1 MTETT
6 SHSAPQARRL
16 ERSRTDRKIAGVAG
30 GLARYFDLDPIIF
43 RIGFIIL
50 TVLGGSGLL
59 VYVAGWLILPE
70 EGKDESIA
78 AEVLRTRRER
88 PWALIG
94 LGLLALAG
102 LILVGNND
110 LWPSGDGVW
119 IVLAIVGAIILWRQR
134 RAERGRRRTVR
145 VFLGVLA
152 ALIVAAVASAA
163 VAIAAIGN
171 LGDGVGDRTYRVS
184 SPADLSR
191 AYKLGIGTLELD
203 LSHAQLPAGRTP
215 LRLRVGLGR
224 VHLVVPNDAV
234 VAYRAKGHLSD
245 LKILGQERSGWK
257 VVTSGREAPSIAA
270 GGPVLVVDAKVG
282 VGEVDIDRATG

>member
-16 ERSRTDRKIAGVAG
+16 ERSRSDRKIAGVAG
-30 GLARYFDLDPIIF
+30 GLAQYFDLDPIIF

-78 AEVLRTRRER
+78 AEVLRNRREK

-102 LILVGNND
+102 LILLGSND
-110 LWPSGDGVW
+110 FWPSGDGVW
-119 IVLAIVGAIILWRQR
+119 IVLAVVGAIILWRQR
-134 RAERGRRRTVR
+134 RADRGKRRTLR

-152 ALIVAAVASAA
+152 ALIVAAVASAS

-184 SPADLSR
+184 SPADLSQT
-191 AYKLGIGTLELD
+191 YKLGIGTLEVD
-203 LSHAQLPAGRTP
+203 LSHAQLPAGSTP
-215 LRLRVGLGR
+215 LRLKAGFARI
-224 VHLVVPNDAV
+224 HLIVPKDAV
-234 VAYRAKGHLSD
+234 VAYRAKGDLAD
-245 LKILGQERSGWK
+245 LKVLGQERNGWK
-257 VVTSGREAPSIAA
+257 VVTAGRDAPLTAA
-270 GGPVLVVDAKVG
+270 GGPVLVVDANVG
-282 VGEVDIDRATG
+282 AGEIDIDRATG

>member
-16 ERSRTDRKIAGVAG
+16 ERSRSDRKLAGVAG

-78 AEVLRTRRER
+78 ADVLRNRREK

-102 LILVGNND
+102 LILLGSHNF
-110 LWPSGDGVW
+110 WPSGGGVW
-119 IVLAIVGAIILWRQR
+119 VALAIVGAIILWRQR
-134 RAERGRRRTVR
+134 RAERGRHRTLR

-152 ALIVAAVASAA
+152 ALIVAVVASAA

-171 LGDGVGDRTYRVS
+171 IGNGVGDRTYRVS
-184 SPADLSR
+184 SPADLSQT
-191 AYKLGIGTLELD
+191 YQLGIGTLEVD
-203 LSHAQLPAGRTP
+203 LSRTQLPAGRTP
-215 LRLRVGLGR
+215 IRLQVGLGR

-234 VAYRAKGHLSD
+234 VAYRAKGHVGD

-257 VVTSGREAPSIAA
+257 VVSSGRAAPSTAA
-270 GGPVLVVDAKVG
+270 GGPVLVVDANVS
-282 VGEVDIDRATG
+282 VGEIDVDRAAG

>member
-163 VAIAAIGN
+163 VAVAALGN
-171 LGDGVGDRTYRVS
+171 LVDGVGDRTYRVS

-257 VVTSGREAPSIAA
+257 VVTSGREAPSTA

>member
-16 ERSRTDRKIAGVAG
+16 ERSRSDRKLAGVAG
-30 GLARYFDLDPIIF
+30 GLAQYFDLDPIIF

-78 AEVLRTRRER
+78 AEVLRNRREK

-102 LILVGNND
+102 LILLGSND
-110 LWPSGDGVW
+110 LWPSGDGIW

-134 RAERGRRRTVR
+134 RAERGRRRVLP
-145 VFLGVLA
+145 VVLGVLA
-152 ALIVAAVASAA
+152 ALIVAVVASAA
-163 VAIAAIGN
+163 VAVAALGN
-171 LGDGVGDRTYRVS
+171 LGDGVGDRVYRVS

-191 AYKLGIGTLELD
+191 AYELGIGTLELD
-203 LSHAQLPAGRTP
+203 LSNEQLPAGRTP

>member
-16 ERSRTDRKIAGVAG
+16 ERSRSNRKIAGVSG
-30 GLARYFDLDPIIF
+30 GLAQYFDMDPIVF

-78 AEVLRTRRER
+78 AEVLRNRREK

-102 LILVGNND
+102 LILLGSND
-110 LWPSGDGVW
+110 FWPSGDGVW
-119 IVLAIVGAIILWRQR
+119 IVLAVVGAIILWRQR
-134 RAERGRRRTVR
+134 RAERGRHR
-145 VFLGVLA
+145 VLPIVLGVLA
-152 ALIVAAVASAA
+152 ALLVAAVASGA
-163 VAIAAIGN
+163 VAVATLGN
-171 LGDGVGDRTYRVS
+171 LGDGVGDRTYHVS
-184 SPADLSR
+184 SPADLSQT
-191 AYKLGIGTLELD
+191 YKLGVGQLELD
-203 LSHAQLPAGRTP
+203 LSNVQLPAGRTP
-215 LRLRVGLGR
+215 LRLRAGIGR
-224 VHLVVPNDAV
+224 IHLVVPQDAV
-234 VAYRAKGHLSD
+234 VAYRAKADAGD
-245 LKILGQERSGWK
+245 LMILGEERSGWK
-257 VVTSGREAPSIAA
+257 VVTSGQQAPLTA

-282 VGEVDIDRATG
+282 VGEVEIDRRPS

>member
-16 ERSRTDRKIAGVAG
+16 ERSRTDRKVAGVAG
-30 GLARYFDLDPIIF
+30 GLAQYFDLDPIIF

-88 PWALIG
+88 PWAVIG

-102 LILVGNND
+102 LILVGNKD

-119 IVLAIVGAIILWRQR
+119 VVLAVVGAIILWRQR
-134 RAERGRRRTVR
+134 RAERGRRRTLR

-163 VAIAAIGN
+163 VAVAAIGN
-171 LGDGVGDRTYRVS
+171 LGDGVGDRTYRIS
-184 SPADLSR
+184 SPAELNQ

-203 LSHAQLPAGRTP
+203 MSHAALPAGRTP

-224 VHLVVPNDAV
+224 VHLVVPSNAV
-234 VAYRAKGHLSD
+234 VAYHVKGHVGD
-245 LKILGQERSGWK
+245 LKILGQEQSGWK
-257 VVTSGREAPSIAA
+257 VVESGRKAPSTPA
-270 GGPVLVVDAKVG
+270 GRPVLVVDANVG
-282 VGEVDIDRATG
+282 VGEIDIDRATG

>member
-16 ERSRTDRKIAGVAG
+16 ERSRSDRKIAGVAG
-30 GLARYFDLDPIIF
+30 GLAQYFDLDPIIF

-70 EGKDESIA
+70 ERKDESIA
-78 AEVLRTRRER
+78 AEVLRNRREK

-102 LILVGNND
+102 LILLGSND
-110 LWPSGDGVW
+110 FWPSGDGVW
-119 IVLAIVGAIILWRQR
+119 IVLAVVGAIILWRQR
-134 RAERGRRRTVR
+134 RADRGKRRTLR

-171 LGDGVGDRTYRVS
+171 LGDGVGDRTYLVTS
-184 SPADLSR
+184 QADLSKT
-191 AYKLGIGTLELD
+191 YKLGIGTLEVD

-215 LRLRVGLGR
+215 LRLKAGFARI
-224 VHLVVPNDAV
+224 HLIVPKDAV
-234 VAYRAKGHLSD
+234 VAYRAKGDLAD
-245 LKILGQERSGWK
+245 LKVLGQERNGWK
-257 VVTSGREAPSIAA
+257 VVTAGRDAPLTAA
-270 GGPVLVVDAKVG
+270 GGPVLVVDANVG
-282 VGEVDIDRATG
+282 AGEIDIDRATG

>member
-16 ERSRTDRKIAGVAG
+16 ERSRSDRKLAGVSG

-70 EGKDESIA
+70 EGKDQSIA
-78 AEVLRTRRER
+78 GDVLRNRREK
-88 PWALIG
+88 PWAVIG

-102 LILVGNND
+102 LTLVGSTD

-119 IVLAIVGAIILWRQR
+119 IVLAVLGAIILWRQR
-134 RAERGRRRTVR
+134 RAERGKRRTLR

-171 LGDGVGDRTYRVS
+171 LGDGVGDRTYLVTS
-184 SPADLSR
+184 QADLSKT
-191 AYKLGIGTLELD
+191 YKLGIGTLEVD

-215 LRLRVGLGR
+215 LRLKAGFARIHVI
-224 VHLVVPNDAV
+224 VPKDAI
-234 VAYRAKGHLSD
+234 VAYRAKGDLAD
-245 LKILGQERSGWK
+245 LKVLGQERNGWK
-257 VVTSGREAPSIAA
+257 VVTAGRDAPLTAA
-270 GGPVLVVDAKVG
+270 GGPVLVVDANVG
-282 VGEVDIDRATG
+282 AGEIDIDRATG

>member
-16 ERSRTDRKIAGVAG
+16 ERSRNDRKIAGVSG
-30 GLARYFDLDPIIF
+30 GLAQYFDMDPIVF

-78 AEVLRTRRER
+78 GEVLRNRREK
-88 PWALIG
+88 PWAVIG

-102 LILVGNND
+102 LILVGSTD

-119 IVLAIVGAIILWRQR
+119 IVLAVVGAIILWRQR
-134 RAERGRRRTVR
+134 RSERGRRRVLP
-145 VFLGVLA
+145 VVLGVLA

-163 VAIAAIGN
+163 VAVATIGN
-171 LGDGVGDRTYRVS
+171 LGDGVGDKTYRVS
-184 SPADLSR
+184 SPADLSKT
-191 AYKLGIGTLELD
+191 YKLGIGTLEVD
-203 LSHAQLPAGRTP
+203 LSQAQLPAGRTP
-215 LRLRVGLGR
+215 LRLKAGFARI
-224 VHLVVPNDAV
+224 HLVVPKDAV
-234 VAYRAKGHLSD
+234 VVYRAKGDLAD
-245 LKILGQERSGWK
+245 LKVLGQERDGWK
-257 VVTSGREAPSIAA
+257 VVTAGRDAPLTAA
-270 GGPVLVVDAKVG
+270 GGPVLVVDANVG
-282 VGEVDIDRATG
+282 AGEIDIDRATG

>member
-16 ERSRTDRKIAGVAG
+16 ERSRSDRKISGVAG
-30 GLARYFDLDPIIF
+30 GLARYFDIDPIVF

-59 VYVAGWLILPE
+59 VYIAGWLILPE

-78 AEVLRTRRER
+78 AEVLRNRRER

-119 IVLAIVGAIILWRQR
+119 IVLAIVGGIILWRQR
-134 RAERGRRRTVR
+134 RAERGRRRTLR

-171 LGDGVGDRTYRVS
+171 LGDGVGDRTYRIS
-184 SPADLSR
+184 SPPSLSQT
-191 AYKLGIGTLELD
+191 YKLGNGTLELD
-203 LSHAQLPAGRTP
+203 LSQVQLPAGNTP

-224 VHLVVPNDAV
+224 VHLVVPSDAV
-234 VAYRAKGHLSD
+234 VAYHAKGHMGD
-245 LKILGQERSGWK
+245 LKVLGQEQSGWK
-257 VVTSGREAPSIAA
+257 VATSGRNAPSTA
-270 GGPVLVVDAKVG
+270 GPVLVVDANVG
-282 VGEVDIDRATG
+282 VGEIDIDRATS

>member
-16 ERSRTDRKIAGVAG
+16 ERSRSDRKVAGVAG
-30 GLARYFDLDPIIF
+30 GLAQYFDLDPIIF

-78 AEVLRTRRER
+78 ADVLRNRREK

-102 LILVGNND
+102 LILLGSHNF
-110 LWPSGDGVW
+110 WPSGGGIW

-134 RAERGRRRTVR
+134 RADSRPRRWLRIT
-145 VFLGVLA
+145 LGVLT
-152 ALIVAAVASAA
+152 ALIVAAVAATTVAA
-163 VAIAAIGN
+163 FSVGHVT
-171 LGDGVGDRTYRVS
+171 DGVGERIYRVS
-184 SPADLSR
+184 SVSELQPR
-191 AYKLGIGTLELD
+191 YKLGTGRLEID
-203 LSHAQLPAGRTP
+203 LSQAQLPAGTTAVS
-215 LRLRVGLGR
+215 LRLGVGEL
-224 VHLVVPNDAV
+224 HVVPPAGATVRYHADVHAGNIV
-234 VAYRAKGHLSD
+234 VDGSQR
-245 LKILGQERSGWK
+245 EGW
-257 VVTSGREAPSIAA
+257 RIAA
-270 GGPVLVVDAKVG
+270 TGVRKAGAVANAPVLVVYASVG
-282 VGEVDIDRATG
+282 LGKFSLDPAAG

>member
-16 ERSRTDRKIAGVAG
+16 ERSRSNRKIAGVSG
-30 GLARYFDLDPIIF
+30 GLAQYFDMDPIVF

-70 EGKDESIA
+70 VGKDQSIA
-78 AEVLRTRRER
+78 GDVLRNRREK
-88 PWALIG
+88 PWAVIG

-102 LILVGNND
+102 LTLVGSTD

-119 IVLAIVGAIILWRQR
+119 IVLAVVGAIILWRQR
-134 RAERGRRRTVR
+134 RADRGKRRTLR

-171 LGDGVGDRTYRVS
+171 LSDGVGDRTYLVTS
-184 SPADLSR
+184 QADLSKT
-191 AYKLGIGTLELD
+191 YKLGIGTLEVD
-203 LSHAQLPAGRTP
+203 LSHAQLPAGSTP
-215 LRLRVGLGR
+215 LRLKAGFARI
-224 VHLVVPNDAV
+224 HLIVPKDAV
-234 VAYRAKGHLSD
+234 VAYRAKGDLAD
-245 LKILGQERSGWK
+245 LKVLGQERNGWK
-257 VVTSGREAPSIAA
+257 VVTAGRDAPLTAA
-270 GGPVLVVDAKVG
+270 GGPVLVVDANVG
-282 VGEVDIDRATG
+282 AGEIDIDRATG

>member
-16 ERSRTDRKIAGVAG
+16 ERSRSDRKIAGVSG
-30 GLARYFDLDPIIF
+30 GLAQYFDLDPIVF

-78 AEVLRTRRER
+78 AEVLRNRREK

-102 LILVGNND
+102 LILLGSND
-110 LWPSGDGVW
+110 FWPSGDGLW
-119 IVLAIVGAIILWRQR
+119 IALAIVGAIILWRQR
-134 RAERGRRRTVR
+134 RDERGKRRVLP
-145 VFLGVLA
+145 VVLGVLA
-152 ALIVAAVASAA
+152 ALIVAAVASGA
-163 VAIAAIGN
+163 VAVATVGN
-171 LGDGVGDRTYRVS
+171 IGDGVGDKTYRVS
-184 SPADLSR
+184 SPADLSKT
-191 AYKLGIGTLELD
+191 YKLGIGTLEVD

-215 LRLRVGLGR
+215 LRLKAGFARI
-224 VHLVVPNDAV
+224 HLVVPNNAV
-234 VAYRAKGHLSD
+234 VVYRAKGDLAD
-245 LKILGQERSGWK
+245 LKVLGQERNGWK
-257 VVTSGREAPSIAA
+257 VVTAGREAPLTSA
-270 GGPVLVVDAKVG
+270 GGPVLVVDANVG
-282 VGEVDIDRATG
+282 AGEIDIDRATG

>member
-16 ERSRTDRKIAGVAG
+16 ERSRSDRKIAGVAG

-78 AEVLRTRRER
+78 AEVLRNRREK

-102 LILVGNND
+102 LILLGSND
-110 LWPSGDGVW
+110 LWPSGDGIW
-119 IVLAIVGAIILWRQR
+119 IVLAIVGAIIVWRQR
-134 RAERGRRRTVR
+134 RAERGRKR
-145 VFLGVLA
+145 VLPIMLGVLA
-152 ALIVAAVASAA
+152 ALIVAAVASGTVA
-163 VAIAAIGN
+163 VATLGN

-184 SPADLSR
+184 SPADLSQT
-191 AYKLGIGTLELD
+191 YKLGIGTLALD
-203 LSHAQLPAGRTP
+203 LSQARLPAGRTP
-215 LRLRVGLGR
+215 LRLRAGIGR
-224 VHLVVPNDAV
+224 IHLVVPGDAV
-234 VAYRAKGHLSD
+234 VAYRAKADAGD
-245 LKILGQERSGWK
+245 LMILGDDRNGWK
-257 VVTSGREAPSIAA
+257 VVMSGREAPLTA
-270 GGPVLVVDAKVG
+270 GGAVLVVDAKVG
-282 VGEVDIDRATG
+282 VGEIEIDRHPG

>member
-16 ERSRTDRKIAGVAG
+16 ERSRTDRKVSGVAG
-30 GLARYFDLDPIIF
+30 GLAQYFDLDPIIF

-78 AEVLRTRRER
+78 AEVLRNRREK

-102 LILVGNND
+102 LILVGNKNF
-110 LWPSGDGVW
+110 WPSGGGVW
-119 IVLAIVGAIILWRQR
+119 VVLAIVGAIILWRQR
-134 RAERGRRRTVR
+134 RAERGRRRTLR

-163 VAIAAIGN
+163 VAVAAIGN
-171 LGDGVGDRTYRVS
+171 VEDGVGDRTYRVS
-184 SPADLSR
+184 SPADLSQT
-191 AYKLGIGTLELD
+191 YKLGIGTLELD
-203 LSHAQLPAGRTP
+203 LSHVQLPAGRTP

-224 VHLVVPNDAV
+224 VHLVVPNAAV
-234 VAYRAKGHLSD
+234 VAYHAKGHMGD
-245 LKILGQERSGWK
+245 LKILGQEQSGWK
-257 VVTSGREAPSIAA
+257 VATSGRNAPSTAA
-270 GGPVLVVDAKVG
+270 GPVLVVDANVG
-282 VGEVDIDRATG
+282 VGEIDIDRATG

>member
-163 VAIAAIGN
+163 VAVAALGN

>member
-16 ERSRTDRKIAGVAG
+16 ERSRTDRKVAGVAG
-30 GLARYFDLDPIIF
+30 GLAQYFDLDPIIF

-78 AEVLRTRRER
+78 AEVLRNRREK

-102 LILVGNND
+102 LILLGSND
-110 LWPSGDGVW
+110 FWPSGDGIW
-119 IVLAIVGAIILWRQR
+119 IVLALVGGIILWRQR
-134 RAERGRRRTVR
+134 RAERGRRRVLPI
-145 VFLGVLA
+145 VLGVLA
-152 ALIVAAVASAA
+152 ALIVAAVASGA
-163 VAIAAIGN
+163 VAVATLGN

-184 SPADLSR
+184 SPADLSQT
-191 AYKLGIGTLELD
+191 YKLGIGTLELD
-203 LSHAQLPAGRTP
+203 LSQAQLPAGRTP
-215 LRLRVGLGR
+215 LRLRAGIGR
-224 VHLVVPNDAV
+224 IHLVVPQNAV
-234 VAYRAKGHLSD
+234 VAYHAKADAGD
-245 LKILGQERSGWK
+245 LMILGDDRNGWK
-257 VVTSGREAPSIAA
+257 VVTTGREAPLTA

-282 VGEVDIDRATG
+282 VGEIEIDRHPG

>member
-16 ERSRTDRKIAGVAG
+16 ERSRSDRKLAGVAG

-78 AEVLRTRRER
+78 AEVLRNRREK

-102 LILVGNND
+102 LILLGSND
-110 LWPSGDGVW
+110 LWPSGDGIW
-119 IVLAIVGAIILWRQR
+119 IVLAVVGAIILWRQR
-134 RAERGRRRTVR
+134 RAEHGKRRTLR

-171 LGDGVGDRTYRVS
+171 LGDGVGDRTYLVS
-184 SPADLSR
+184 SSADLSR
-191 AYKLGIGTLELD
+191 TYKLGIGTLEVD

-215 LRLRVGLGR
+215 LRLKAGFGR
-224 VHLVVPNDAV
+224 IHLVVPKDAV
-234 VAYRAKGHLSD
+234 VVYRAKGDLAD
-245 LKILGQERSGWK
+245 LKVLGQERNGWK
-257 VVTSGREAPSIAA
+257 VVTAGREAPLTAA
-270 GGPVLVVDAKVG
+270 HGPVLIVDANVG
-282 VGEVDIDRATG
+282 AGEIDIDRATG

>member
-16 ERSRTDRKIAGVAG
+16 ERSRSDRKLAGVSG
-30 GLARYFDLDPIIF
+30 GLAQYFDLDPIVF

-78 AEVLRTRRER
+78 GEVLRNRREK
-88 PWALIG
+88 PWAVIG

-102 LILVGNND
+102 LILVGSND
-110 LWPSGDGVW
+110 LWPNGGGIWVA
-119 IVLAIVGAIILWRQR
+119 LAIVGAIILWRQR
-134 RAERGRRRTVR
+134 RGEHRRHRTLR

-171 LGDGVGDRTYRVS
+171 LGDGVGDRTYLVS

-191 AYKLGIGTLELD
+191 TYKLGIGTLEVD
-203 LSHAQLPAGRTP
+203 LSQVQLPAGRTP
-215 LRLRVGLGR
+215 LRLKGGFARI
-224 VHLVVPNDAV
+224 HLVVPNNAV
-234 VAYRAKGHLSD
+234 VVYRAKGD
-245 LKILGQERSGWK
+245 LADLNVLGQAQEGWK
-257 VVTSGREAPSIAA
+257 VVATGREAPSASA
-270 GGPVLVVDAKVG
+270 EGSVLVVDANVG
-282 VGEVDIDRATG
+282 AGEIEIDRATG

>member
-6 SHSAPQARRL
+6 SLSAPQARRL
-16 ERSRTDRKIAGVAG
+16 ERSRSDRKIAGVSG
-30 GLARYFDLDPIIF
+30 GLAQYFDLDPIVF

-78 AEVLRTRRER
+78 AEVLRNRREK

-102 LILVGNND
+102 LILLGSND
-110 LWPSGDGVW
+110 FWPSGDGVW
-119 IVLAIVGAIILWRQR
+119 IVLAVVGAIILWRQR
-134 RAERGRRRTVR
+134 RAEHGKHRTLR

-171 LGDGVGDRTYRVS
+171 LGDGVGDRTYLVS
-184 SPADLSR
+184 SSADLSR
-191 AYKLGIGTLELD
+191 TYKLGVGTLEVD

-215 LRLRVGLGR
+215 LRLKAGFARIHVI
-224 VHLVVPNDAV
+224 VPKDAI
-234 VAYRAKGHLSD
+234 VAYRAKGDLAD
-245 LKILGQERSGWK
+245 LKVLGQERNGWK
-257 VVTSGREAPSIAA
+257 VVTAGRDAPLTAA
-270 GGPVLVVDAKVG
+270 GGPVLVVDANVG
-282 VGEVDIDRATG
+282 AGEIDIDRATG

>member
-16 ERSRTDRKIAGVAG
+16 ERSRSDRKLAGVAG

-78 AEVLRTRRER
+78 AEVLRNRREQ

-102 LILVGNND
+102 LILLGSND
-110 LWPSGDGVW
+110 IWPSGTGLW

-134 RAERGRRRTVR
+134 RAERGRRRVLP
-145 VFLGVLA
+145 VVLGVLA

-163 VAIAAIGN
+163 VAVAALGN
-171 LGDGVGDRTYRVS
+171 LGDGVGNRVYRVS

-191 AYKLGIGTLELD
+191 AYELGIGELELD
-203 LSHAQLPAGRTP
+203 LSHAHLPAGRTP
-215 LRLRVGLGR
+215 LRLHVGIGR
-224 VHLVVPNDAV
+224 VHLVVPGDTV
-234 VAYRAKGHLSD
+234 VAYRAKADAGD
-245 LKILGQERSGWK
+245 LMILGQERSGWK
-257 VVTSGREAPSIAA
+257 VVTSGREAPLTAA

-282 VGEVDIDRATG
+282 VGEVEIDRQTG

>member
-78 AEVLRTRRER
+78 AEILRNRKEK

-102 LILVGNND
+102 LILVGNKNF
-110 LWPSGDGVW
+110 WPSGGGVW
-119 IVLAIVGAIILWRQR
+119 VVLAIVGAIILWRQR
-134 RAERGRRRTVR
+134 RGERGRRRTLR

-152 ALIVAAVASAA
+152 ALIVAVVASAA
-163 VAIAAIGN
+163 VAVAAIGN

-184 SPADLSR
+184 SPADLSQT
-191 AYKLGIGTLELD
+191 YKLGIGTLELD

-234 VAYRAKGHLSD
+234 VAYRAKGHVGD

-257 VVTSGREAPSIAA
+257 VVTSGRQAPLTAA

>member
-16 ERSRTDRKIAGVAG
+16 ERSRTDRKVAGVAG
-30 GLARYFDLDPIIF
+30 GLAQYFDLDPIIF

-59 VYVAGWLILPE
+59 VYVAAWLILPE
-70 EGKDESIA
+70 EGKDETIA
-78 AEVLRTRRER
+78 AEVLRNRRER

-119 IVLAIVGAIILWRQR
+119 IVLAIVGGIILWRQR
-134 RAERGRRRTVR
+134 RAERGRRRTLR

-171 LGDGVGDRTYRVS
+171 LGDGVGDRTYRIS
-184 SPADLSR
+184 SPSSLSQT
-191 AYKLGIGTLELD
+191 YKLGIGTLELD
-203 LSHAQLPAGRTP
+203 LSQVQLPAGNTP

-224 VHLVVPNDAV
+224 VHLVVPSDAV
-234 VAYRAKGHLSD
+234 VAYHAKGHMGD
-245 LKILGQERSGWK
+245 LKVLGQEQSGWK
-257 VVTSGREAPSIAA
+257 VATSGRNAPSTA
-270 GGPVLVVDAKVG
+270 GAVLVVDANVG
-282 VGEVDIDRATG
+282 VGEIDIDRATG

>member
-16 ERSRTDRKIAGVAG
+16 ERSRSDRKIAGVSG
-30 GLARYFDLDPIIF
+30 GLAQYFDLDPIIF

-59 VYVAGWLILPE
+59 VYVAGWLVLPE

-78 AEVLRTRRER
+78 AEVLRNRRER

-102 LILVGNND
+102 LVLVGNND

-119 IVLAIVGAIILWRQR
+119 IVLAVVGAIILWRQR
-134 RAERGRRRTVR
+134 RAERGRGRTLR

-152 ALIVAAVASAA
+152 ALIVAAIASAA
-163 VAIAAIGN
+163 VAVAAIGN

-184 SPADLSR
+184 SPADLSKT
-191 AYKLGIGTLELD
+191 YKLGIGTLELD
-203 LSHAQLPAGRTP
+203 LSHAQLPTGRTP
-215 LRLRVGLGR
+215 LRVRVGLGR

-234 VAYRAKGHLSD
+234 VAYRAKGHLGD
-245 LKILGQERSGWK
+245 LKILGQEQSGWK
-257 VVTSGREAPSIAA
+257 VVTSGRAA
-270 GGPVLVVDAKVG
+270 SSTATAAPVLVVDANVG
-282 VGEVDIDRATG
+282 VGEIDIDRATG

>member
-16 ERSRTDRKIAGVAG
+16 ERSRSDRKIAGVAG

-78 AEVLRTRRER
+78 AEVLRNRREK

-102 LILVGNND
+102 LILLGSD
-110 LWPSGDGVW
+110 DFWPSGDGIW
-119 IVLAIVGAIILWRQR
+119 IVLAVVGAIILWRQR
-134 RAERGRRRTVR
+134 RAERGKRRTLR

-171 LGDGVGDRTYRVS
+171 LGDGVGDRTYLVS
-184 SPADLSR
+184 SSADLSR
-191 AYKLGIGTLELD
+191 TYKLGIGTLEVD

-215 LRLRVGLGR
+215 LRLKAGFARI
-224 VHLVVPNDAV
+224 HLIVPKDAV
-234 VAYRAKGHLSD
+234 VAYRAEGDLAD
-245 LKILGQERSGWK
+245 LKVLGQERNGWK
-257 VVTSGREAPSIAA
+257 VVTAGRDAPLTAA
-270 GGPVLVVDAKVG
+270 GGPVLVVDANVG
-282 VGEVDIDRATG
+282 AGEIDIDRATG